1 MIQTLIIFALAA
13 SQALAQGPQ
22 KQFQAAPQSSGQS
35 NASQPPSLQR
45 PGETP
50 PAAASTAPSAGV
62 ITVRG
67 VCPAETGPATKAT
80 VPTTK
85 DCVVTVSKEQFE
97 SLLKA
102 FNPGNQAISQSMRRQ
117 VAQSYV
123 DLLIF
128 SEAAKAAGVENSPTF
143 QEVMR
148 VLRLKELSEIYRSQL
163 AEQYRNPSQAEMEA
177 YYAENAAKYERAR
190 ISRIYVPKNNPDPQ
204 ASAGQK
210 QTYQTKAQQVADDL
224 QARAA
229 KGEPI
234 DKLQKEGYATLGINA
249 APPATELSPARH
261 GMYPAKLDQDIFSHK
276 AGEVFRA
283 DDTNGFMIYRVES
296 RDNAPLDSMKEE
308 ISRDITRSKMEQ
320 RIKELT
326 GPVHTE
332 FDENYFGPP
341 APPPAAPGRPQV
353 LNPPK

>member
-1 MIQTLIIFALAA
+1 MIRTLIICALAA
-13 SQALAQGPQ
+13 SGALAQGLQ
-22 KQFQAAPQSSGQS
+22 KQFQAAPAGAGQG
-35 NASQPPSLQR
+35 NPPKAPSLQR
-45 PGETP
+45 PGETA
-50 PAAASTAPSAGV
+50 PAAAPASPSAAIV
-62 ITVRG
+62 TVRG
-67 VCPAETGPATKAT
+67 LCPAETGPATKAA
-80 VPTTK
+80 VPNTK
-85 DCVVTVSKEQFE
+85 DCVISISKEQFE
-97 SLLKA
+97 TLLKA
-102 FNPGNQAISQSMRRQ
+102 FNPGNQAIPQSMRRQ

-148 VLRLKELSEIYRSQL
+148 VLRLKELSEVYRSQL
-163 AEQYRNPSQAEMEA
+163 AEQFRNPSQADMEA
-177 YYAENAAKYERAR
+177 YYTENAAKYERAR
-190 ISRIYVPKNNPDPQ
+190 ISRIYLPKNSPDPQ

-210 QTYQTKAQQVADDL
+210 QTYQTKAQQLADNL

-234 DKLQKEGYATLGINA
+234 DQLQKEGYATLGINA

-261 GMYPAKLDQDIFSHK
+261 GVYPAKLDQEIFSHK

-283 DDTNGFMIYRVES
+283 DDTNGFMIYRVEG
-296 RDNAPLDSMKEE
+296 RDNVPLESVKEE
-308 ISRDITRSKMEQ
+308 IVRDILRSKMDQ
-320 RIKELT
+320 RTKELT

-332 FDENYFGPP
+332 FDESYFGPP
-341 APPPAAPGRPQV
+341 APPPAAPGKPQV